1 MSWKT
6 EWLKFVDRTV
16 GALLCWALSRAQR
29 TPETRTLADLPPNG
43 RLLAIRPG
51 GLGDAILLVPAL
63 RALRAAAPG
72 RALDVV
78 CESRNA
84 DVFRLA
90 GVADRIFEFDTQP
103 LRTLAALRRGPWALA
118 LDSEQFHH
126 FSAVFAVL
134 SRAPLR
140 VGFGINP
147 TRFGLYTHLV
157 PYDTQGPEREQFM
170 RLVMRIV
177 ACTERDSHAE
187 AAEARLAS
195 RVSCP
200 KSHAEAAESA
210 EMNSHA
216 ESAEDA
222 EGDSGFVLCHAGG
235 SVEAKRW
242 PAEAFAVFCVK
253 LHEKTGLPCH
263 LVGGREDRFYAAEIV
278 HEISALT
285 SNRETGDGRRDREI
299 ATSDW
304 IRNLVGKLS
313 LEQTASACRKASV
326 LVGPDSG
333 VAHLAVA
340 VGTPAVVLFGPSDPD
355 KWGPPAGRGAVVR
368 VSVPCA
374 PCSMFGS
381 VKPCRR
387 RVCMERI
394 LPEQVLAAV
403 ETFLSGTSKK
413 QPEP

>member
-6 EWLKFVDRTV
+6 GGLKFVDRTV
-16 GALLCWALSRAQR
+16 GAALCWALSRAQR
-29 TPETRTLADLPPNG
+29 MPETRTVADLPPEG
-43 RLLAIRPG
+43 RFLAIRPG

-84 DVFRLA
+84 DVFRLS
-90 GVADRIFEFDTQP
+90 GVADRIYEFDTHP
-103 LRTLAALRRGPWALA
+103 FRTLAALRRGPWALA

-126 FSAVFAVL
+126 FSAVFAIL

-170 RLVMRIV
+170 RLVSRIG
-177 ACTERDSHAE
+177 ACGEETIHAE
-187 AAEARLAS
+187 NAEW
-195 RVSCP
+195 VFQ
-200 KSHAEAAESA
+200 AESA
-210 EMNSHA
+210 ESPK
-216 ESAEDA
+216 
-222 EGDSGFVLCHAGG
+222 GDSGFVLCHAGG
-235 SVEAKRW
+235 SVAAKRW
-242 PAEAFAVFCVK
+242 PASSFAAFCVK
-253 LHEKTGLPCH
+253 IHEKTGLPCV
-263 LVGGREDRFYAAEIV
+263 LVGGREDRFYATEIV
-278 HEISALT
+278 RNLSALRSERKT
-285 SNRETGDGRRDREI
+285 EDGKRDGPGDRTPPAWMLNR
-299 ATSDW
+299 
-304 IRNLVGKLS
+304 VGELS
-313 LEQTASACRKASV
+313 LEQTAALCRKAAI

-333 VAHLAVA
+333 IAHLAAA
-340 VGTPAVVLFGPSDPD
+340 VGTPTVVLFGPSDPD
-355 KWGPPAGRGAVVR
+355 KWGPPAGRGTVVR

-394 LPEQVLAAV
+394 SPEQVLAAA
-403 ETFLSGTSKK
+403 ETLLDPHAETAR
-413 QPEP
+413 EP

>member
-6 EWLKFVDRTV
+6 GGLKFVDRTV
-16 GALLCWALSRAQR
+16 GAALCWALSRAQR
-29 TPETRTLADLPPNG
+29 APETRTLADLPPEG
-43 RLLAIRPG
+43 RFLAIRPG
-51 GLGDAILLVPAL
+51 GLGDAVLLVPAL

-90 GVADRIFEFDTQP
+90 GVADRVFEFDTQP
-103 LRTLAALRRGPWALA
+103 LRTLAALRKGPWALA

-147 TRFGLYTHLV
+147 ARFGLYTHLV
-157 PYDTQGPEREQFM
+157 PYDTQGPERDQFM
-170 RLVMRIV
+170 RLVTQSGIGK
-177 ACTERDSHAE
+177 HAE
-187 AAEARLAS
+187 N
-195 RVSCP
+195 
-200 KSHAEAAESA
+200 AESA
-210 EMNSHA
+210 ENA
-216 ESAEDA
+216 EVSRTE
-222 EGDSGFVLCHAGG
+222 FVLCHAGG
-235 SVEAKRW
+235 AVEAKLW
-242 PAEAFAVFCVK
+242 PAEAFAEFCVK
-253 LHEKTGLPCH
+253 LHEKTGLPCVF
-263 LVGGREDRFYAAEIV
+263 VGGKEDKEYA
-278 HEISALT
+278 
-285 SNRETGDGRRDREI
+285 REI
-299 ATSDW
+299 IEFVRKSGGPEVPAW
-304 IRNLVGKLS
+304 LQNRVGLLS
-313 LEQTASACRKASV
+313 LDQTAAACREAAV

-333 VAHLAVA
+333 IAHLAVA
-340 VGTPAVVLFGPSDPD
+340 VGTPAVVLFGPSDPG
-355 KWGPPAGRGAVVR
+355 KWGPPAGRGEAVR

-394 LPEQVLAAV
+394 SPDRVLAAV
-403 ETFLSGTSKK
+403 EKFLPSAAGTS
-413 QPEP
+413 PASASEP

>member
-6 EWLKFVDRTV
+6 GGLKFADRTV

-29 TPETRTLADLPPNG
+29 MPETRTLADLPPDG
-43 RLLAIRPG
+43 RILAIRPG

-63 RALRAAAPG
+63 RALRAAAPN

-170 RLVMRIV
+170 RLVKRIGS
-177 ACTERDSHAE
+177 CTEGDFHAE
-187 AAEARLAS
+187 SAETCLAS

-200 KSHAEAAESA
+200 KSHAE
-210 EMNSHA
+210 N
-216 ESAEDA
+216 AEDA
-222 EGDSGFVLCHAGG
+222 ERDSGFVLCHAGG

-242 PAEAFAVFCVK
+242 PAEAFAEFCVK
-253 LHEKTGLPCH
+253 LHEKTGLPCVF
-263 LVGGREDRFYAAEIV
+263 VGGKEDKEYA
-278 HEISALT
+278 
-285 SNRETGDGRRDREI
+285 REI
-299 ATSDW
+299 IEFVRRSEGQEVPAW
-304 IRNLVGKLS
+304 LQNRVGFLS
-313 LEQTASACRKASV
+313 LDQTAAACREAAV

-333 VAHLAVA
+333 IAHLAVA

-355 KWGPPAGRGAVVR
+355 KWGPPAERGAVVR

-394 LPEQVLAAV
+394 SPERVLDAV
-403 ETFLSGTSKK
+403 ETFLSGTSKTRCDR
-413 QPEP
+413 